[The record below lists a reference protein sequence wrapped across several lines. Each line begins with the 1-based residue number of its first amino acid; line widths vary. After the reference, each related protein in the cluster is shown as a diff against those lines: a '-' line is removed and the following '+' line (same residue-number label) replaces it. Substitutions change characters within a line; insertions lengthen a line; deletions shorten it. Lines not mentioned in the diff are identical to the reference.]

1 MEIAKAYEPK
11 EIESKWY
18 PIWESRGYFI
28 AQSKSEKPAFCISIP
43 PPNVTG
49 YLHMGHALQHT
60 LMDTLT
66 RWRRMQG
73 YNALWLPG
81 TDHAGIST
89 QIVVERRLR
98 ELENINSKDLGREE
112 FERRV
117 WEWKEHAGGTIQR
130 QIRKEGASC
139 DWTRERFTLDE
150 GLSKAVREVFVR
162 LYEEGLIYRGAY
174 LVNWC
179 PKDQTALSDLE
190 APKKEVQSKLYH
202 IAYPVKGS
210 DEKIVVAT
218 TRPETMLGDT
228 GVAIHPNDERYKAF
242 HGKHAVLPLV
252 GREIPFICDEIV
264 EMDFGTGVVKVT
276 PAHDPNDFKM
286 GLTHN
291 LPQIN
296 VIDKFGKMNENAG
309 AEFVGLDRFDAR
321 KLVLEKL
328 QAQGLLVKVEDY
340 THKVSHC
347 QRCET
352 VLEPLIS
359 TQWFAIMKPMAEAAI
374 KAVQDGR
381 TQFIPENWTK
391 VFYDWLEN
399 IQDWCISR
407 QLWWGHRIP
416 AWYCQDCPKIIVAR
430 ETPISCP
437 ECKSNNLKQDED
449 VLDTWF
455 SSALWPFSTLGWPEK
470 TDDLKTFYPTSE
482 MLTGFD
488 IIFFWVARMMMM
500 GLKFMDD
507 VPFRR
512 VYITGL
518 VRVDGE
524 KMSKMKG
531 NVIDPL
537 DVFDRYGT
545 DAVRFTLASSVTGGT
560 DVDLQEV
567 KRDVEGKEIKE
578 YPKMETSRNF
588 ANKIWNA
595 SRFVLMNLGETEFSE
610 NPFDETSLRY
620 DKWILSRLNHAIADI
635 NEALDQFRF
644 YDVTQTLYHFFWND
658 FCDWYIE
665 LSKPLVAA
673 KEITPEVVKA
683 RQRIMY
689 ILEKSLRLL
698 HPVMPYITEELWQRL
713 PHKGESISIAAFPKS
728 DRDQKSN
735 SDQDRDQDRDQIT
748 QINDQIEEEMRSVI
762 NLITKVRNIRSEAK
776 LPPNEA
782 IRLKLGIKDEILQ
795 KVISES
801 GDAIKRLA
809 KVKEI
814 EIRFDLDSEEQSV
827 RGVIS
832 GIEIA
837 IPLAGLIDLDK
848 ERDRLNKELAKLDA
862 EFEKLSN
869 QLANPNFV
877 NKAAPEKVE
886 QVRTRLVDLDRQRE
900 TIKSNLAKL

>member
-1 MEIAKAYEPK
+1 MEIPKTYEPK

-28 AQSKSEKPAFCISIP
+28 AQAKSEKPSFCISIP

-60 LMDTLT
+60 LMDSLT

-89 QIVVERRLR
+89 QIVVEKRLLAEEKVTR
-98 ELENINSKDLGREE
+98 TQLGREE

-117 WEWKEHAGGTIQR
+117 WQWKEHAGGTIQR

-150 GLSKAVREVFVR
+150 GLSLAVREVFVR

-174 LVNWC
+174 MVNWC

-190 APKKEVQSKLYH
+190 APKKEVKAKLYH
-202 IAYPVKGS
+202 IAYPIKDS
-210 DEKIVVAT
+210 EEKIVVAT

-242 HGKHAVLPLV
+242 HGKYAILPLV
-252 GREIPFICDEIV
+252 GREIPFVCDELV

-276 PAHDPNDFKM
+276 PSHDPNDFKM

-291 LPQIN
+291 LAQIS
-296 VIDKFGKMNENAG
+296 VIDKFGKMTAEAG
-309 AEFVGLDRFDAR
+309 EEFAGLDRFAAR
-321 KLVLEKL
+321 KLVIEKL
-328 QAQGLLVKVEDY
+328 EALELLVKVEDY
-340 THKVSHC
+340 THKVGHC
-347 QRCET
+347 QRCDT

-359 TQWFAIMKPMAEAAI
+359 TQWFAKMKGMAEEAI

-381 TQFIPENWTK
+381 TVFIPENWTK
-391 VFYDWLEN
+391 TFYDWLEN

-416 AWYCQDCPKIIVAR
+416 AWYCANNHIIVAR
-430 ETPISCP
+430 ETPTTCSTCGTS
-437 ECKSNNLKQDED
+437 ELRQDED

-455 SSALWPFSTLGWPEK
+455 SSALWPFSTLGWPNE
-470 TDDLKTFYPTSE
+470 TDDLKTFYPTTE
-482 MLTGFD
+482 MITGFD

-500 GLKFMDD
+500 GLKFMGD

-545 DAVRFTLASSVTGGT
+545 DAVRFTLASSVTGGA

-567 KRDVEGKEIKE
+567 KKGPEVRE
-578 YPKMETSRNF
+578 YPKMEAARNF
-588 ANKIWNA
+588 VNKIWNA
-595 SRFVLMNLGETEFSE
+595 SRFVMMNLGETEFNTEAFGTDPS
-610 NPFDETSLRY
+610 RY
-620 DKWILSRLNHAIADI
+620 DRWILSRLNRAIEDT
-635 NEALDQFRF
+635 NKALDQFRF
-644 YDVTQTLYHFFWND
+644 YDVTQTLYHFFWSD

-665 LSKPLVAA
+665 LAKVLVAA
-673 KEITPEVVKA
+673 KETTPEVILA

-689 ILEKSLRLL
+689 VLEKSLRLL

-713 PHKGESISIAAFPKS
+713 PHEGESISLVAFPEA
-728 DRDQKSN
+728 DREM
-735 SDQDRDQDRDQIT
+735 
-748 QINDQIEEEMRSVI
+748 INDQIEAEMQNVI
-762 NLITKVRNIRSEAK
+762 ALITKIRSVRSEMN
-776 LPPNEA
+776 LPVSEHL
-782 IRLKLGIKDEILQ
+782 IVKLGIKDEALQ
-795 KVISES
+795 KVITESE
-801 GDAIKRLA
+801 DAIKRLA
-809 KVKEI
+809 RVKAI
-814 EIRFDLDSEEQSV
+814 EIRSDLPVEKFSA
-827 RGVIS
+827 RAVIT
-832 GIEIA
+832 GIEIS
-837 IPLAGLIDLDK
+837 IPLEGLIDLDK
-848 ERDRLNKELAKLDA
+848 ERDRLKKEIAKM
-862 EFEKLSN
+862 ESEIEKLSQRLSNPSFVEKAQADVVAQARSRVEDLTN
-869 QLANPNFV
+869 QCETIRATLAN
-877 NKAAPEKVE
+877 
-886 QVRTRLVDLDRQRE
+886 L
-900 TIKSNLAKL
+900 

>member
-1 MEIAKAYEPK
+1 MEIPKTYEPK
-11 EIESKWY
+11 EIEAKWY
-18 PIWESRGYFI
+18 PIWESKGYFT
-28 AQSKSEKPAFCISIP
+28 AQAKSDKPAFCISIP

-66 RWRRMQG
+66 RWRRMKG

-89 QIVVERRLR
+89 QIVVEKRLW
-98 ELENINSKDLGREE
+98 EQEKIKAKDLGREE

-117 WEWKEHAGGTIQR
+117 WQWKEHAGGTIQR

-150 GLSKAVREVFVR
+150 GLSHAVREVFVR

-174 LVNWC
+174 MVNWC

-190 APKKEVQSKLYH
+190 APKKEVKAKLYH
-202 IAYPVKGS
+202 ISYPVKDS
-210 DEKIVVAT
+210 DEKIIVAT

-228 GVAIHPNDERYKAF
+228 GVAIHPNDERYKAY

-252 GREIPFICDEIV
+252 GREIPFVCDELV

-291 LPQIN
+291 LAQIN
-296 VIDKFGKMNENAG
+296 VIDKFGKMTEDAG
-309 AEFVGLDRFDAR
+309 PEFAGLDRFAAR
-321 KLVLEKL
+321 KLVIEKL
-328 QAQGLLVKVEDY
+328 EAQGLLVKIEDY
-340 THKVSHC
+340 THKVGHC
-347 QRCET
+347 QRCDT

-359 TQWFAIMKPMAEAAI
+359 TQWFAIMKGMAQEAI

-416 AWYCQDCPKIIVAR
+416 AWYCSSNHINVAR
-430 ETPISCP
+430 ETPSTCSTCGST
-437 ECKSNNLKQDED
+437 ELRQDED

-455 SSALWPFSTLGWPEK
+455 SSALWPFSTLGWPAQ

-482 MLTGFD
+482 MITGFD

-500 GLKFMDD
+500 GLKFMGD

-531 NVIDPL
+531 NVVDPL
-537 DVFDRYGT
+537 DVFERYGT

-567 KRDVEGKEIKE
+567 KKKVGGQEIRE
-578 YPKMETSRNF
+578 YPKMEAARNF

-595 SRFVLMNLGETEFSE
+595 SRFMFMNLGDTEFNNSPFE
-610 NPFDETSLRY
+610 NASRY
-620 DKWILSRLNHAIADI
+620 DYWILSRLNRAIDDI
-635 NEALDQFRF
+635 SSGLEQFRF
-644 YDVTQTLYHFFWND
+644 FDVTQTLYRFFWND

-665 LSKPLVAA
+665 LSKPVVTA
-673 KEITPEVVKA
+673 KETTPEVVAA
-683 RQRIMY
+683 RQRVMY
-689 ILEKSLRLL
+689 ILEKSFRLL

-713 PHKGESISIAAFPKS
+713 PHKGESISIAEFPV
-728 DRDQKSN
+728 
-735 SDQDRDQDRDQIT
+735 SDQS
-748 QINDQIEEEMRSVI
+748 QINDQIEDQMRSVI
-762 NLITKVRNIRSEAK
+762 ALITKIRNVRSEMN
-776 LPPNEA
+776 LPAHEP
-782 IRLKLGIKDEILQ
+782 LTVKLGIKEEALQ
-795 KVISES
+795 KVVQESE
-801 GDAIKRLA
+801 DAIKRLA

-814 EIRFDLDSEEQSV
+814 EIKPDLEIEKFAA
-827 RGVIS
+827 RAVIT
-832 GIEIA
+832 GIEIS
-837 IPLAGLIDLDK
+837 IPLEGLIDLDK
-848 ERDRLNKELAKLDA
+848 ERDRLSKELAKIEA
-862 EFEKLSN
+862 EIEKLSES
-869 QLANPNFV
+869 LANPNFV
-877 NKAAPEKVE
+877 ERAQPKIVE
-886 QVRTRLVDLDRQRE
+886 QSRNRIADLTSQRE
-900 TIKSNLAKL
+900 TVKANLANL

>member
-1 MEIAKAYEPK
+1 MEIPKTYEPK
-11 EIESKWY
+11 EIEAKWY
-18 PIWESRGYFI
+18 PIWEDKGYFT
-28 AQSKSEKPAFCISIP
+28 AQAKSEKPSFCISIP

-66 RWRRMQG
+66 RWRRMKG

-89 QIVVERRLR
+89 QIVVERRLW
-98 ELENINSKDLGREE
+98 EQEKIKAKDLGREE
-112 FERRV
+112 FERRI
-117 WEWKEHAGGTIQR
+117 WQWKEHAGNTIQK
-130 QIRKEGASC
+130 QIRKEGSSC
-139 DWTRERFTLDE
+139 DWSRERFTLDE
-150 GLSKAVREVFVR
+150 GLSRAVKEVFVR

-174 LVNWC
+174 MVNWC

-190 APKKEVQSKLYH
+190 APKKEVKAKLYH
-202 IAYPVKGS
+202 IAYPVKDS

-228 GVAIHPNDERYKAF
+228 GVAVNPNDERYNAY
-242 HGKHAVLPLV
+242 HGKHTILPLV
-252 GREIPFICDEIV
+252 GREIPFVCDELV

-291 LPQIN
+291 LPQIS
-296 VIDKFGKMNENAG
+296 VIDKYGKMTEEAG
-309 AEFVGLDRFDAR
+309 PEFAGLDRFAAR
-321 KLVLEKL
+321 KLVIEKL
-328 QAQGLLVKVEDY
+328 EAEGLLVKIEDY
-340 THKVSHC
+340 THKVGHC
-347 QRCET
+347 QRCDT

-359 TQWFAIMKPMAEAAI
+359 TQWFAIMKQMAQEAI

-416 AWYCQDCPKIIVAR
+416 AWYCPSNHINVAR
-430 ETPISCP
+430 ETPTTCSTCGSA
-437 ECKSNNLKQDED
+437 ELRQDED

-455 SSALWPFSTLGWPEK
+455 SSALWPFSTLGWPDN

-482 MLTGFD
+482 MITGFD

-500 GLKFMDD
+500 GLKFMND

-537 DVFDRYGT
+537 DVFERYGT

-567 KRDVEGKEIKE
+567 KKKVGGQETRE
-578 YPKMETSRNF
+578 YPKMEAARNF

-595 SRFVLMNLGETEFSE
+595 SRFMFMNLGETTFNPAPFE
-610 NPFDETSLRY
+610 NASRY
-620 DKWILSRLNHAIADI
+620 DLWILSRLNRAIEDV
-635 NEALDQFRF
+635 NRDLENFRF
-644 YDVTQTLYHFFWND
+644 YDVTQTLYRFFWND

-665 LSKPLVAA
+665 LVKPIVTA
-673 KEITPEVVKA
+673 KENSPEVTLA

-689 ILEKSLRLL
+689 ILEKSFRLL

-713 PHKGESISIAAFPKS
+713 PHKGESISISEFPV
-728 DRDQKSN
+728 
-735 SDQDRDQDRDQIT
+735 SDQS
-748 QINDQIEEEMRSVI
+748 QINDQIEDQMRSAI
-762 NLITKVRNIRSEAK
+762 SLITKIRNVRSEMN
-776 LPPNEA
+776 LPSHEPL
-782 IRLKLGIKDEILQ
+782 IVKLGIKDEALQ
-795 KVISES
+795 KVVQESE
-801 GDAIKRLA
+801 DAIKRLA
-809 KVKEI
+809 KVKQI
-814 EIRFDLDSEEQSV
+814 EIKSDLDHEKFAA
-827 RGVIS
+827 RAVIT
-832 GIEIA
+832 GIEIS
-837 IPLAGLIDLDK
+837 IPLEGLIDLDK
-848 ERDRLNKELAKLDA
+848 ERDRLNKELSKI
-862 EFEKLSN
+862 EIEIQKLSER
-869 QLANPNFV
+869 LANPSFV
-877 NKAAPEKVE
+877 ERAQAEVVE
-886 QVRTRLVDLDRQRE
+886 QSRNRIADLTSQQE
-900 TIKSNLAKL
+900 TVKATLANL